1 MNTFDLFIFI
11 PIAAGLVFG
20 LFKGFVK
27 ELTSFITVF
36 VAWFAAEIFNP
47 VFSPQII
54 RFFHFSEKTGATF
67 SYILIFLAVII
78 LMLILS
84 KFIEKII
91 SKIHLGWL
99 NSLAGG
105 LLGALKYAIIVSVLM
120 NAFDAL
126 DTRFHFAKQEKKE
139 ASIGY
144 YPILKMAPSLWKE
157 TKEIYEKQKQKNT
170 DKLEDENEKSAEND

>member
-11 PIAAGLVFG
+11 PIAAGLIFG

-27 ELTSFITVF
+27 ELTSFLIVF
-36 VAWFAAEIFNP
+36 VAWFVAEIFNP
-47 VFSPQII
+47 VFSPHII

-67 SYILIFLAVII
+67 SYVLLFLGVII

-84 KFIEKII
+84 KFTEKLI

-105 LLGALKYAIIVSVLM
+105 VLGAVKYTLIVSVLM
-120 NAFDAL
+120 NVFDAL
-126 DTRFHFAKQEKKE
+126 DTRFHFAKEEKKE
-139 ASIGY
+139 TSIGY
-144 YPILKMAPSLWKE
+144 YPILKMAPSLWQE
-157 TKEIYEKQKQKNT
+157 TKEIYEKQKHPKTNNS
-170 DKLEDENEKSAEND
+170 ENNSENPIEND